1 VGIKAIL
8 QSEMTHDMIRA
19 LSSEE
24 RSYFVE
30 NMIGDI
36 FSFGMGEG
44 LNSGVESSM
53 SSELPQLGGKI

>member
-1 VGIKAIL
+1 
-8 QSEMTHDMIRA
+8 MTHDMIRA